1 MNGENRKKVLNHFT
15 LVNMGGRYFYI
26 FIAIS
31 LTYLQQFSQKRTNH
45 PNQ

>member
-26 FIAIS
+26 FIA
-31 LTYLQQFSQKRTNH
+31 TVYR
-45 PNQ
+45 